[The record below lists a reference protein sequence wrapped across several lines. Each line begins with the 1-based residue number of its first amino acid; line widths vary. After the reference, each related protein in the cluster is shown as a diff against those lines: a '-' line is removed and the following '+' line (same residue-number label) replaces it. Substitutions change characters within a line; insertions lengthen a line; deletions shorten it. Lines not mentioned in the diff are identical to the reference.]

1 MKIIKKLLS
10 LILLLAVVL
19 SVIPKLTVSAG
30 YDTFAS
36 YVAKYRQFFSD
47 RRWQPGTPW
56 GDNRTPYHGFYKALG
71 CASLCSDFEYYMYG
85 TYGWKGTKYT
95 KVSAITSGDIV
106 KLSDPHWFIVLERRG
121 DVLLVAEKH
130 KDQVYISD
138 THYRMHNG
146 VLQKFGYYNSSGK
159 WVNGWKKCSFSKGY
173 HYIDIEAQDITV
185 TWDASPAMLEITED
199 DAAFAVR
206 GCLTGAAEKDITK
219 CGFNLY
225 NANDEL
231 LESFEE
237 EPAFTGA
244 EQYISLQYGVQSS
257 LGMKL
262 VPGCDYRYELFVT
275 IAGVEYYSPQVG
287 FTTDEY
293 IAELKDHTVPAY
305 LAGDMDRNSTV
316 DSDDAIYLLRHT
328 LFADSYP
335 VTQQV
340 DYNGDGEITSDDAI
354 YLLRHTLFPNEY
366 VLKQ

>member
-1 MKIIKKLLS
+1 MRIIKRTVTV
-10 LILLLAVVL
+10 IILLAVAL
-19 SVIPKLTVSAG
+19 SVLTVIRVSAG

-36 YVAKYRQFFSD
+36 YVEKYTQFFSD
-47 RRWQPGTPW
+47 ERWKPGTPW
-56 GDNRTPYHGFYKALG
+56 GDKQTPYHGLYKAWG

-95 KVSAITSGDIV
+95 KQSQIASGDIV

-173 HYIDIEAQDITV
+173 HYINIEEQDISV
-185 TWDASPAMLEITED
+185 TWDPSPAMLRITED
-199 DAAFAVR
+199 DAEFALR
-206 GCLTGAAEKDITK
+206 GSLTGAAAKDVTR
-219 CGFNLY
+219 CGFNIY

-237 EPAFTGA
+237 EPAFSSVDP
-244 EQYISLQYGVQSS
+244 YISLQYGVQSS

-262 VPGCDYRYELFVT
+262 VPGCDYKYELFVT
-275 IAGVEYYSPQVG
+275 IAGVDYFSTLTG

-293 IAELKDHTVPAY
+293 IAELKDYTVPEY
-305 LAGDMDRNSTV
+305 LMGDMDLNSEV

-335 VTQQV
+335 LPGSA
-340 DYNGDGEITSDDAI
+340 DYNNDGEITSDDAI

-366 VLKQ
+366 VLRE